1 MQIILKK
8 DVPNLGYTDD
18 LVEVKNGFA
27 RNYLIPQ
34 GFAIAATETNRKILN
49 EVLKQRA
56 FKIDK
61 IKGEADVQAQL
72 IDGLSITIATKVAP
86 TTGKIYG
93 SINAIQIADAI
104 KEQHN
109 KEVDRK
115 KIFIVG
121 ETIKE
126 IGTYKAMVKLYK
138 NITAEITF
146 EVIAEE

>member
-18 LVEVKNGFA
+18 TVEVKSGYA

-34 GFAIAATETNRKILN
+34 GFAIAANDTNKKILK

-56 FKIDK
+56 FKIQK
-61 IKGEADVQAQL
+61 IRNEAEAEAKL
-72 IDGLSITIATKVAP
+72 LTGITVKINAKAATS
-86 TTGKIYG
+86 GKIYG
-93 SINAIQIADAI
+93 SVNAIQIADAI

-109 KEVDRK
+109 YDVDRK
-115 KIFIVG
+115 KITIQG

-126 IGTYKAMVKLYK
+126 VGTYKATAKLYK
-138 NITAEITF
+138 DIVAEFTF
-146 EVIAEE
+146 EVVAED

>member
-18 LVEVKNGFA
+18 VVEVKNGYA

-34 GFAIAATETNRKILN
+34 GFAIAANETNKKILK

-56 FKIDK
+56 FKVEK
-61 IKGEADVQAQL
+61 IKNEATAEAQS
-72 IDGLSITIATKVAP
+72 IDGLTVTIATKVAP

-121 ETIKE
+121 DSVKE
-126 IGTYKAMVKLYK
+126 IGTYKATVKLYK
-138 NITAEITF
+138 NISAEITF
-146 EVIAEE
+146 EVKAEE